1 MIVVLNLSLDPLLL
15 EMTVDD
21 SRTTVLA
28 AQVEALDARLQAVES
43 NQQMILQKLSFLEQ
57 FMIPQ
62 QWYPYGQSQQQSYP
76 PVTSTSQPLLHSAPF
91 TPTTLC
97 SQPPP
102 SAPTTPTNSVQQ
114 SVANT
119 PTRKPLP
126 VKAASNALPS
136 SEIKRSKL
144 MSVPDLLLKY
154 PKLRGDSK
162 AGTLA
167 VKLAREALFG
177 DDVLIRCTTFGN
189 REHPAL
195 PVAELF
201 QLFPQYWPNPLEF
214 EPLWRT
220 CGEAVGQACKR
231 LRSHK
236 PPPVTL

>member
-1 MIVVLNLSLDPLLL
+1 
-15 EMTVDD
+15 MTVDDID

-28 AQVEALDARLQAVES
+28 ARVEALDARLQAVES

-62 QWYPYGQSQQQSYP
+62 QWYPYGESQQQSYP
-76 PVTSTSQPLLHSAPF
+76 PITSTSNPLLFSAPS
-91 TPTTLC
+91 TPTTPC

-102 SAPTTPTNSVQQ
+102 SAPTTPSNTTNSMQQ
-114 SVANT
+114 GVANT

-126 VKAASNALPS
+126 VKAASNGLPS
-136 SEIKRSKL
+136 SEIKRSNL
-144 MSVPDLLLKY
+144 TSVTNVLLKY

-195 PVAELF
+195 PVAELNQLKDKLF
-201 QLFPQYWPNPLEF
+201 QLFPQYWPNPVEF

-220 CGEAVGQACKR
+220 CGEAVGQVCKR

>member
-1 MIVVLNLSLDPLLL
+1 
-15 EMTVDD
+15 MTVDDID

-28 AQVEALDARLQAVES
+28 ARVEALDARLQAVES

-62 QWYPYGQSQQQSYP
+62 QWYPYGESQQQSYP
-76 PVTSTSQPLLHSAPF
+76 PITSTSNPLLFSAPS
-91 TPTTLC
+91 TPTTPC

-102 SAPTTPTNSVQQ
+102 SAPTTPSNTTNSMQQ
-114 SVANT
+114 GVANT

-126 VKAASNALPS
+126 VKAASNGLPS
-136 SEIKRSKL
+136 SEIKRSNL
-144 MSVPDLLLKY
+144 TSVTNVLLKY

-195 PVAELF
+195 PVAELNQLKDELF
-201 QLFPQYWPNPLEF
+201 QLFPQYWPNPVEF

-220 CGEAVGQACKR
+220 CGEAVGQVCKR